1 MENKRGLYDLSN
13 ARYAELPAAQKRH
26 QSVLNAL
33 LSRRI
38 AGSKINLSSMSL
50 TVSRLKSAGIA
61 EEHGKKVRLTAYCL
75 SAWGNMKKED
85 R

>member
-1 MENKRGLYDLSN
+1 M
-13 ARYAELPAAQKRH
+13 
-26 QSVLNAL
+26 
-33 LSRRI
+33 
-38 AGSKINLSSMSL
+38 SS

-85 R
+85 RDIISITLFFALKEFFLKGNLNDKDEREISKINTAMIESLKNE